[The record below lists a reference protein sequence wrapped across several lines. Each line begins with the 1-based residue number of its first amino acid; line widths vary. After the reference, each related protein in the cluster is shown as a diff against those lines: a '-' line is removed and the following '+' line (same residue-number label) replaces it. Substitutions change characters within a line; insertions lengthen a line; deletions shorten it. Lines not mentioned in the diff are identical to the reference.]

1 MLFKELEGLES
12 IGADNALYMDDRAT
26 YQHFHLSA
34 DRQKEKTM
42 KKKLVVLASAVL
54 ICVIQPS
61 MAEEKIALDKG
72 KHHHHQGMPTE
83 DKRISLNLAPA
94 MKQHQLANMRNH
106 LDAVRRI
113 IEAVSTD
120 QFEAASQIA
129 SEDLGLTTR
138 MEGMCNSFENESFKE
153 LALTFH
159 KSGDELAAVLKSGN
173 AQKSLQALNETMTF
187 CVNCHATYRQ

>member
-1 MLFKELEGLES
+1 
-12 IGADNALYMDDRAT
+12 
-26 YQHFHLSA
+26 
-34 DRQKEKTM
+34 M
-42 KKKLVVLASAVL
+42 KKKTLVLASAML
-54 ICVIQPS
+54 ICSMQPT
-61 MAEEKIALDKG
+61 MAEEKIVLGEG
-72 KHHHHQGMPTE
+72 KHHHQGMPTV
-83 DKRISLNLAPA
+83 DKRISLNLGPA

-113 IEAVSTD
+113 IEAISID

-129 SEDLGLTTR
+129 SEGLGLTTR
-138 MEGMCNSFENESFKE
+138 MEGMCNSFENESFRE

-159 KSGDELAAVLKSGN
+159 KSGDELATVLKSGN

>member
-1 MLFKELEGLES
+1 
-12 IGADNALYMDDRAT
+12 
-26 YQHFHLSA
+26 
-34 DRQKEKTM
+34 M
-42 KKKLVVLASAVL
+42 KKKLLVLASAAL
-54 ICVIQPS
+54 ICSTQPS
-61 MAEEKIALDKG
+61 IAEEGVALNEG
-72 KHHHHQGMPTE
+72 KHHHNHHQGMPTVDE
-83 DKRISLNLAPA
+83 RISLNLGPA

-129 SEDLGLTTR
+129 SEGLGLTTR
-138 MEGMCNSFENESFKE
+138 MEGMCNSFENESFRE

-159 KSGDELAAVLKSGN
+159 KSGDELATVLKSGN

-187 CVNCHATYRQ
+187 CVTCHATYRQ